1 MNHKLAI
8 AVLSAI
14 VCFESE
20 AQAQMSGQMG
30 HHGGSHAK
38 SSTSNS
44 GNSRPDQ
51 EAKAEEFRLDGKC
64 EEAIPIFRTLAAKG
78 VGYEI
83 SEFNLGLCLFD
94 IGKAEL
100 DPQRAESFKHEAAAW
115 ILKAANQDFP
125 NAQRSLVAIY
135 LGGDGVDIDPVEAGK
150 WSLIYHANGMR
161 LAIGLPDN
169 PPDLQ
174 ARLDSVLNEKT
185 WAEAQSRATTWSA
198 GSQNGNAKN

>member
-1 MNHKLAI
+1 MNHKLVV

-14 VCFESE
+14 VWFVSQ
-20 AQAQMSGQMG
+20 AQAQMSGQTG
-30 HHGGSHAK
+30 HHGSSHAK
-38 SSTSNS
+38 SSPSNS

-51 EAKAEEFRLDGKC
+51 EAKAEELRLDGKC

-94 IGKAEL
+94 IGKAET
-100 DPQRAESFKHEAAAW
+100 DAQRVASLKHEAAEW

-125 NAQRSLVAIY
+125 NAQSSLVAIY
-135 LGGDGVDIDPVEAGK
+135 LNGNGVDIDPVEAGK
-150 WSLIYHANGMR
+150 WSRIYHANGMR

-169 PPDLQ
+169 SPDLQ
-174 ARLDSVLNEKT
+174 ARLDRVLNEKN

-198 GSQNGNAKN
+198 ASQNGNDKN